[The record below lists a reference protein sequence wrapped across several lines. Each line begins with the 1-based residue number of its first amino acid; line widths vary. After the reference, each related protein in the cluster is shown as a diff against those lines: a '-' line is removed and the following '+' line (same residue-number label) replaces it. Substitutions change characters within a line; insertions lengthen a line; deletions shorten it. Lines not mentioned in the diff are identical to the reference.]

1 MSYECIYCNFSA
13 PTNTRLKRHLS
24 TQKHARN
31 VLLHN
36 KDDNVQEETKQ
47 IVDELIENV
56 QEIQNEVLDKEE
68 NIEEEKVELCRN
80 TDCERYPPDWD
91 FEEDTEETY
100 EEGEWKKCILCP
112 GYFNDDGLGD
122 ILFIEEEP
130 NNKEAGCD
138 LCGKTQN
145 IVQMKGTGQY
155 ICGNACDESE
165 EEESVQENEEVN
177 NCDECDIELDRYRDG
192 STDENI
198 RCNNCYWEDKEGKDS
213 NNMITPDY
221 RKEKESVQESVQ
233 EDREKVANC
242 DLCCEDKNF
251 ETYYRFTRG
260 RKQELFSCVECWE
273 NRKTQL
279 VGETWTWEQCT
290 FPGPAFFS
298 LEKGSV
304 QEQDTDEDEENA
316 ENEVP
321 IESFFL
327 DINTIEMINSINK
340 LITTHPFIL
349 QTVVFFMSIVK
360 WFGLPTQG
368 GEAPL

>member
-36 KDDNVQEETKQ
+36 KDNNVQEETKQ

-155 ICGNACDESE
+155 ICTNACDESE

-192 STDENI
+192 STGENI

-221 RKEKESVQESVQ
+221 RKEKESVQEG
-233 EDREKVANC
+233 DREKMANC
-242 DLCCEDKNF
+242 DFCCEDKSF
-251 ETYYRFTRG
+251 ETYYTVKRG
-260 RKQELFSCVECWE
+260 RQIYFSCNDCWE
-273 NRKTQL
+273 NREKEI
-279 VGETWTWEQCT
+279 VAYSAYTWEKSV

-298 LEKGSV
+298 VEKEDV
-304 QEQDTDEDEENA
+304 QEQDTDEVEENA

-321 IESFFL
+321 VESFFL
-327 DINTIEMINSINK
+327 DIEYIKMINSMNE

-349 QTVVFFMSIVK
+349 QIVGFLMNIVK
-360 WFGLPTQG
+360 WFGFPTRNKG
-368 GEAPL
+368 T